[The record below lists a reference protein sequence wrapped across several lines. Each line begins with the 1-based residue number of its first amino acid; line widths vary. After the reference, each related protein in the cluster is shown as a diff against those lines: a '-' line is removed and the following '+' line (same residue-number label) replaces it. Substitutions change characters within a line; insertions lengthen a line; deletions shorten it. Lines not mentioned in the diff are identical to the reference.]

1 MGKHEILRLDA
12 RSSAKGQVTIPAEI
26 REMIGLEPGGSV
38 QFVTNG
44 RGEVQLIAKRRDIS
58 HLFGIFG
65 PQEKTIDV
73 DDAIMETV
81 WEKNRPQ
88 NPRGSE

>member
-1 MGKHEILRLDA
+1 M
-12 RSSAKGQVTIPAEI
+12 
-26 REMIGLEPGGSV
+26 

-65 PQEKTIDV
+65 PQEETIDV
-73 DDAIMETV
+73 DAAIMETV

>member
-1 MGKHEILRLDA
+1 MSSSTTSVQTA
-12 RSSAKGQVTIPAEI
+12 SAKGQVTIPADI
-26 REMIGLEPGGSV
+26 RAMIGLEPGGSA

-44 RGEVQLIAKRRDIS
+44 RREVQLIAKRRDIS

-65 PQEKTIDV
+65 SQEETIDV
-73 DDAIMETV
+73 DAAIMETV